1 MADKPKYGGGAMFVN
16 KSACNYFPWDGIKRK
31 QDARGANPELSGSV
45 EITKTFAKKIVEM
58 FKSGETQDSKR
69 GDAEG
74 QQVVVMDIAGL
85 RRTSKGGLEYF
96 SVWFSDAYKPK
107 EEEPSSSDDDD
118 DDVDIPF

>member
-16 KSACNYFPWDGIKRK
+16 KSACNYFPWDEIKRK

-58 FKSGETQDSKR
+58 FKEGDTQVSKR

-85 RRTSKGGLEYF
+85 QRTSRGGLEYF

-107 EEEPSSSDDDD
+107 EEASSSADDDD
-118 DDVDIPF
+118 GDIPF

>member
-1 MADKPKYGGGAMFVN
+1 M
-16 KSACNYFPWDGIKRK
+16 
-31 QDARGANPELSGSV
+31 

-58 FKSGETQDSKR
+58 FKEGDTQVSKR

-85 RRTSKGGLEYF
+85 QRTSKGGLEYF

-107 EEEPSSSDDDD
+107 EEASSSADDDD
-118 DDVDIPF
+118 GDIPF